1 MSADNQVPTALLM
14 GFESVGDIQRGIGHC
29 HSQSGVWLL
38 PAAGVTPDWQL
49 AVPPA
54 SGRGE
59 LRIARCFEEIFNGD
73 DNQGF
78 LEDVVDMN
86 HHSQPAAKA
95 ILDELMPR
103 LSDGGRYT
111 FYWPSDRASNQAAA
125 GRADLLRWLTS
136 EVEDLANNAE
146 EPAKRAWQSRIRSI
160 EFGRGWITITTG
172 RGGPPV
178 VSTGHDQAL
187 LEAVIR
193 DQETEIT
200 RLFQQYCDC
209 YEAADALRR
218 NLARAQR
225 KLAWNRSVNQSY
237 RTALE
242 RLEPVMERAHR
253 QTQRWLASQ
262 LPGLPTGGPS
272 LSTTRAS
279 DQRPGDGHGA
289 KVSHLH
295 TGQTE

>member
-1 MSADNQVPTALLM
+1 M
-14 GFESVGDIQRGIGHC
+14 GFESVSDIQRGIGHC
-29 HSQSGVWLL
+29 RGQSGVWLL
-38 PAAGVTPDWQL
+38 PAAGVTPGWQL

-78 LEDVVDMN
+78 LEDVVDMT

-111 FYWPSDRASNQAAA
+111 FYWPSERASNQAAA
-125 GRADLLRWLTS
+125 GRADLLRWLSS

-160 EFGRGWITITTG
+160 EFGRGWITIMTG
-172 RGGPPV
+172 RSGPPV
-178 VSTGHDQAL
+178 VNKGQDQTL
-187 LEAVIR
+187 LQAVIR
-193 DQETEIT
+193 DQEAEIT

-209 YEAADALRR
+209 YEVADDLRR

-262 LPGLPTGGPS
+262 LPGLPTGSPD

-279 DQRPGDGHGA
+279 DQHPGVRHGA
-289 KVSHLH
+289 KVRHLH